1 MKALWSLSI
10 FIMIISAG
18 CAPVAPISVAQLHAT
33 ATPRLK
39 PTRTPL
45 QPNTAVPS
53 PTFTQSETPDP
64 RLPPEDWMNWPV
76 VPEATDRVYEI
87 YQRGIELEND
97 PHHFSKIEDCHNVK
111 EAFMGLFYKPG

>member
-1 MKALWSLSI
+1 MKALWSLTLL
-10 FIMIISAG
+10 IMIISAG
-18 CAPVAPISVAQLHAT
+18 CAPLAPISAAQIQAT
-33 ATPRLK
+33 ATHGLI

-45 QPNTAVPS
+45 LPNTAVPS
-53 PTFTQSETPDP
+53 PVFTPSATPDL

-76 VPEATDRVYEI
+76 VPETTDRVYEI